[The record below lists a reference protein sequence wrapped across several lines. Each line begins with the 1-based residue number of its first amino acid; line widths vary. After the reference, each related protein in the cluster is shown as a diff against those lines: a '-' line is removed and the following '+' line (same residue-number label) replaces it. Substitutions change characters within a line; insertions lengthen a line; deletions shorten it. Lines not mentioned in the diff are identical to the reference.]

1 MNKQEILDFL
11 RPVLREE
18 FLRDVVKE
26 MQAIDAA
33 MASEFIATELHQ
45 MLKQAAYDAVYTL
58 SILALPPKD
67 CEILEVGA
75 GTGVLGAYLYSKG
88 WSITMLEPARIGFES
103 HAHLFKRVAL
113 ALGFPVERLL
123 LCRVEDI
130 SSHEGPCFD
139 MIFSNNVL
147 EHVDDVDECL
157 TRMHSMLRDNGRMVH
172 NCPNYQ
178 VPYEPHFGLPLLPG
192 APAMTKYFL
201 PRRIREFGLWKSLNF
216 ITAQHVCRIAAACGA
231 RVEFQTGVFYDALSR
246 LEDDPEYARRHQII
260 HKITRALSYIG
271 LLKVFKI
278 IPAKIAT
285 PMIFTW
291 NKA

>member
-1 MNKQEILDFL
+1 MNKQEMLDFL
-11 RPVLREE
+11 RPVLCED

-26 MQAIDAA
+26 MKTIDPTTT
-33 MASEFIATELHQ
+33 SEFITTELHQ

-58 SILALPPKD
+58 SILELPPKD

-88 WSITMLEPARIGFES
+88 WGITMLEPARIGFES
-103 HAHLFKRVAL
+103 HVHLFKRVAL

-123 LCRVEDI
+123 LCRVEDL
-130 SSHEGPCFD
+130 SSHEGEYFD

-157 TRMHSMLRDNGRMVH
+157 TRMHSILRHNGRMVH

-178 VPYEPHFGLPLLPG
+178 VPYEPHFGVPLLLG

-201 PRRIREFGLWKSLNF
+201 PRRIRESGLWKSLNF
-216 ITAQHVCRIAAACGA
+216 ITARQVCGVAATCGA

-260 HKITRALSYIG
+260 HKITRAVSYLG

-278 IPAKIAT
+278 IPEKMAT

-291 NKA
+291 IKA